1 MMNAAEAPSSPR
13 VLIDEA
19 QPGAPGDLLVALLTG
34 TLSQPEDFRRE
45 GFIQAARDRGVRVE
59 IALVGTPAARV
70 ADGTVAEVLEQS
82 LRAPARARGRRR
94 LWLAGISLGGLAA
107 MAYAVRYPQ
116 AVAGLVLLAP
126 YPGSRDWLRRMD
138 AEGGLGALAGP
149 PREPPDAECDAWSWL
164 ANAGART
171 VPPTYLVYGESDRFA
186 EGQARIA
193 RALPPAHVAS
203 VEGAHDWPTWRR
215 AWDRFLADHAQ
226 EISGARDEAG
236 LAPMRVSP

>member
-1 MMNAAEAPSSPR
+1 MPSSPVR
-13 VLIDEA
+13 ILIDEA
-19 QPGAPGDLLVALLTG
+19 RPGAPDDLLVALLTG
-34 TLSQPEDFRRE
+34 TLSQPEDFHRE
-45 GFIQAARDRGVRVE
+45 GFVRAAREHGVRAE

-70 ADGTVAEVLEQS
+70 ADGTVAEVLDES
-82 LRAPARARGRRR
+82 LAAPARARGRRR

-138 AEGGLGALAGP
+138 AEGGLGSLAGA

-164 ANAGART
+164 ANAGSRT
-171 VPPTYLVYGESDRFA
+171 DPPTYLLYGTSDRFA
-186 EGQARIA
+186 EGHARIA
-193 RALPPAHVAS
+193 RALPATHVEP

-215 AWDRFLADHAQ
+215 AWDRFLATRATELGGVRD
-226 EISGARDEAG
+226 GAS
-236 LAPMRVSP
+236 LAPVSP